1 MGSDEQGCH
10 PPAPDPHPRDQE
22 RTGAVGD
29 ATAVSVGISS
39 APRDEVLVTQVE
51 EQSLA
56 QH

>member
-1 MGSDEQGCH
+1 MV
-10 PPAPDPHPRDQE
+10 
-22 RTGAVGD
+22 GA